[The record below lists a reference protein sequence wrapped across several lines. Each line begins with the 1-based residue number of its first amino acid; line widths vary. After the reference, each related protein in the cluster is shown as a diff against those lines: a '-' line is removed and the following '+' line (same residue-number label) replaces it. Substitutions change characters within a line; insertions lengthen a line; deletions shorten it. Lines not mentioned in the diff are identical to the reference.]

1 MKKANSASTQI
12 ANKPAGPAGLHIT
25 RIKGIGPAIAEKLQ
39 RLGIFSALDL
49 LFHLPLRYED
59 RTHVQT
65 IQELRNGH
73 SAVIEGEITSNG
85 VQFGKRRS
93 LVCRLK
99 DSSGVIDLRFFY
111 FSAAQQ
117 KNLAVGTQLRCFGEV
132 SLGRN
137 GLTII
142 HPEYTT
148 FDELAEQHPATP
160 DDQHLTAIYPSSDG
174 LHQARWRAYM
184 QAAFTLIKPHDLI
197 DLVDV
202 KQLNHAGLTTHHSLY
217 DALKTLHFPP
227 NTIDTHLLYEGLH
240 PDQRRLAFEELI
252 AQRLSHMAVKNRQ
265 HAISAHP
272 IRAESQYAQRMM
284 QQLPFSLTRAQD
296 KVRHEIAND
305 LQKPVA
311 MLRLLQGDVGS
322 GKTVIAAFAALQAI
336 ANGMQAAIMA
346 PTEILAEQ
354 HALAMTAWFEPLQ
367 ISVALLVSKMPAPA
381 KASVIQRAANGDV
394 QLLIGTHALIQEEV
408 HFNNLGLAIIDEQHR
423 FGVEQRRLLSM
434 KRDDGYAVHQLVM
447 TATPIPRTLA
457 MTFYADLE
465 YSVIDELPPGR
476 TPVQTVAIAN
486 NKREEVIK
494 RVEQACTDG
503 RQVYWVCTLVEESEV
518 LQCQAAETT
527 ADELA
532 LCLPNVKIGLVHGR
546 LKAEQKQQVMRAFKG
561 ADLQLLVAT
570 TVIEVG
576 VDVPNASLMIIE
588 NPERLGLAQLHQL
601 RGRVGRGSVASH
613 CVMLYQRPLSK
624 RGQQRLDIM
633 RQTNDGFVLAEQDLK
648 MRGPGEVLG
657 TRQSGAMS
665 LRLADLERDSDLIT
679 PVVELADEISRQN
692 PAKAAA
698 LVQRWCP
705 DAEKFSRA

>member
-1 MKKANSASTQI
+1 
-12 ANKPAGPAGLHIT
+12 
-25 RIKGIGPAIAEKLQ
+25 
-39 RLGIFSALDL
+39 
-49 LFHLPLRYED
+49 
-59 RTHVQT
+59 
-65 IQELRNGH
+65 
-73 SAVIEGEITSNG
+73 
-85 VQFGKRRS
+85 
-93 LVCRLK
+93 
-99 DSSGVIDLRFFY
+99 
-111 FSAAQQ
+111 
-117 KNLAVGTQLRCFGEV
+117 
-132 SLGRN
+132 
-137 GLTII
+137 
-142 HPEYTT
+142 
-148 FDELAEQHPATP
+148 
-160 DDQHLTAIYPSSDG
+160 
-174 LHQARWRAYM
+174 
-184 QAAFTLIKPHDLI
+184 
-197 DLVDV
+197 
-202 KQLNHAGLTTHHSLY
+202 
-217 DALKTLHFPP
+217 
-227 NTIDTHLLYEGLH
+227 
-240 PDQRRLAFEELI
+240 
-252 AQRLSHMAVKNRQ
+252 
-265 HAISAHP
+265 
-272 IRAESQYAQRMM
+272 
-284 QQLPFSLTRAQD
+284 
-296 KVRHEIAND
+296 
-305 LQKPVA
+305 
-311 MLRLLQGDVGS
+311 
-322 GKTVIAAFAALQAI
+322 
-336 ANGMQAAIMA
+336 
-346 PTEILAEQ
+346 
-354 HALAMTAWFEPLQ
+354 
-367 ISVALLVSKMPAPA
+367 
-381 KASVIQRAANGDV
+381 
-394 QLLIGTHALIQEEV
+394 
-408 HFNNLGLAIIDEQHR
+408 
-423 FGVEQRRLLSM
+423 M

-486 NKREEVIK
+486 NKREEVIE
-494 RVEQACTDG
+494 RVKQACADG

-546 LKAEQKQQVMRAFKG
+546 LKAQQKQQVMRAFKG

-657 TRQSGAMS
+657 TRQSGTMS

>member
-1 MKKANSASTQI
+1 MKKANPASTTV
-12 ANKPAGPAGLHIT
+12 ANKPAGPTGLHIT

-39 RLGIFSALDL
+39 RLGILSALDL

-65 IQELRNGH
+65 IQELRNGQ
-73 SAVIEGEITSNG
+73 SAVIEGEITSNS

-148 FDELAEQHPATP
+148 FDELAAQHPAMQ

-184 QAAFTLIKPHDLI
+184 QAAFTLIKPGDLI

-202 KQLNHAGLTTHHSLY
+202 EQLNHAGLTTHHSLY

-227 NTIDTHLLYEGLH
+227 NTINTQLLYEGLH

-252 AQRLSHMAVKNRQ
+252 AQRLSHMAVKNSQ
-265 HAISAHP
+265 HAINAHP
-272 IRAESQYAQRMM
+272 LRAESQYARRMI
-284 QQLPFSLTRAQD
+284 QQLPFSLTRAQE
-296 KVRHEIAND
+296 KVRREITSD
-305 LQKPVA
+305 LQRPIA

-354 HALAMTAWFEPLQ
+354 HALAMTAWLEPLQ
-367 ISVALLVSKMPAPA
+367 INVALLVSKMPAPA
-381 KASVIQRAANGDV
+381 KASVIQRAANGDI

-486 NKREEVIK
+486 NKREDVIE
-494 RVEQACTDG
+494 RVKQACADG

-532 LCLPNVKIGLVHGR
+532 LCLPNVKVGLVHGR

-561 ADLQLLVAT
+561 TDLQLLVAT

-613 CVMLYQRPLSK
+613 CVLLYQRPLSK

-679 PVVELADEISRQN
+679 PVVELADTISQRH